1 MIVLGADVGGTSA
14 RVVLYD
20 GEAERGR
27 AEGPGGPMRLGE
39 GERLAERLAAL
50 ARPLLQRERSARAD
64 TFVVG
69 ASGAGRAEE
78 QAELQAALE
87 KQRLA
92 WRVRITSDA
101 ELARAAAFAGGAG
114 VLLIAGTGSVALAR
128 TAAGSE
134 RWVGGRGWRMGDQ
147 GSAHWI
153 GARALEAVG
162 AMHDGLGPTTR
173 LAEALGVATKVN
185 GIAGLIRWSVK
196 ASPAEVAALAP
207 AVLSCAEGG
216 DPVAVELRD
225 GAVHWLVRLAVA
237 AGAGPLPVALSGGL
251 LAPERGLRERV
262 AVALESRHAATV
274 QRRAVDPCRG
284 ALILAARGAGA

>member
-1 MIVLGADVGGTSA
+1 
-14 RVVLYD
+14 
-20 GEAERGR
+20 
-27 AEGPGGPMRLGE
+27 MRSGE

-50 ARPLLQRERSARAD
+50 ARPLLKRERSARAD
-64 TFVVG
+64 AFIVG
-69 ASGAGRAEE
+69 ASGAGRPEE
-78 QAELQAALE
+78 QLELQLALE

-92 WRVRITSDA
+92 WRVRVTSDA

-114 VLLIAGTGSVALAR
+114 VLLIAGTGSVALSR
-128 TAAGSE
+128 TASGNE
-134 RWVGGRGWRMGDQ
+134 RRVGGRGWRMGDQ

-185 GIAGLIRWSVK
+185 GIAGLIRWSVT

-207 AVLSCAEGG
+207 AVLGCAEGG
-216 DPVAVELRD
+216 DLVAAELRE
-225 GAVHWLVRLAVA
+225 GAVNWLVRLAVA

-251 LAPERGLRERV
+251 LTAEGGLRERV
-262 AVALESRHAATV
+262 AAALEGRHAATV
-274 QRRAVDPCRG
+274 LRRPIDPCRG
-284 ALILAARGAGA
+284 APILAARGASA